1 MPIGV
6 ALFPS
11 FKLFMKIWCNALFPA
26 ESKARLR
33 EAAGGS
39 EIIFADETAAA
50 PSVGNSIPSSDLPAD
65 AEIAFGQPDAAQL
78 MQSQTLRWA
87 HLNSAGYTAYD
98 RDDFRA
104 AFRQQG
110 KILTN
115 SSDVYAEP
123 TAEHAVALIYA
134 AARQLP
140 QSMANQLGERGWP
153 FYPTRAA
160 SRLLKG
166 QTVLLLGFGHIARR
180 VAELLAPLGMNLI
193 AVRRNVAGDEPIRV
207 QPESEIASLLPLADY
222 IVNILPASA
231 ETNHFLDAKRLSL
244 VKHGAILYN
253 VGRGTTVDQA
263 ALRECLLSRHLAAA
277 YLDVTE
283 PEPLPPDDPLWT
295 TPNCFITPHSGG
307 GHSDEMERLVE
318 HFLENFQRFA
328 SGREMLNR
336 VA

>member
-1 MPIGV
+1 
-6 ALFPS
+6 
-11 FKLFMKIWCNALFPA
+11 MKIWCNALFPP

-33 EAAGGS
+33 EALGDHQ
-39 EIIFADETAAA
+39 IIFADETAEA
-50 PSVGNSIPSSDLPAD
+50 PTVGNSIPAMDLPAD

-78 MQSQTLRWA
+78 MNSAALRWA

-98 RDDFRA
+98 SDDFRA
-104 AFRQQG
+104 AFKKQN

-123 TAEHAVALIYA
+123 TAEHAVALVYA
-134 AARQLP
+134 MARQLP
-140 QSMANQLGERGWP
+140 QCMTNQLGERGWP

-166 QTVLLLGFGHIARR
+166 QTVLLLSFGHIARR
-180 VAELLAPLGMNLI
+180 IAELLAPLGMNLV
-193 AVRRNVAGDEPIRV
+193 AVRRRVVGDEPIRV
-207 QPESEIASLLPLADY
+207 LPESEMDRLLPTADH
-222 IVNILPASA
+222 IVNVLPASA
-231 ETNHFLDAKRLSL
+231 ETKHFLNAERFNR
-244 VKHGAILYN
+244 VNPGAILYN
-253 VGRGTTVDQA
+253 VGRGTTVDQT
-263 ALRECLLSRHLAAA
+263 ALREALLSGRLAAA

-307 GHSDEMERLVE
+307 GHSDEMERLMD
-318 HFLENFQRFA
+318 HFLENFRRFA
-328 SGREMLNR
+328 GGHELLNR

>member
-1 MPIGV
+1 
-6 ALFPS
+6 
-11 FKLFMKIWCNALFPA
+11 MKIWCNALLPA

-33 EAAGGS
+33 EVIGDHDF
-39 EIIFADETAAA
+39 IFADELADA
-50 PSVGNSIPSSDLPAD
+50 PSAGNSIPSSDLPAD
-65 AEIAFGQPDAAQL
+65 AEIAFGQPDANQL
-78 MQSQTLRWA
+78 MQSSALRWA

-98 RDDFRA
+98 RDDLRE

-115 SSDVYAEP
+115 SSDVYSEP

-140 QSMANQLGERGWP
+140 QSMTNQLGERGWP

-166 QTVLLLGFGHIARR
+166 QTALLLSFGHIARR
-180 VAELLAPLGMNLI
+180 VAELLAPLGMNI
-193 AVRRNVAGDEPIRV
+193 VAVRRKVTGDEPIRV
-207 QPESEIASLLPLADY
+207 LLETEIASLLPTTDH
-222 IVNILPASA
+222 IVNILPASHETKNFINA
-231 ETNHFLDAKRLSL
+231 ERLALAKP
-244 VKHGAILYN
+244 GAIFYN
-253 VGRGTTVDQA
+253 VGRGTTVDQT
-263 ALRECLLSRHLAAA
+263 ALRESLLSGRLAAA

-283 PEPLPPDDPLWT
+283 PEPLPPDHPLWT

-318 HFLENFQRFA
+318 HFLENFRRFVD
-328 SGREMLNR
+328 GKEMANR

>member
-1 MPIGV
+1 
-6 ALFPS
+6 
-11 FKLFMKIWCNALFPA
+11 MKIWCNALFPA

-33 EAAGGS
+33 EAVGDN
-39 EIIFADETAAA
+39 EIIFADETTGA

-65 AEIAFGQPDAAQL
+65 AEIAFGQPDAGQL
-78 MQSQTLRWA
+78 MLSPKLCWA

-115 SSDVYAEP
+115 SSDVYSEP

-140 QSMANQLGERGWP
+140 QCAANQLGERGWP

-160 SRLLKG
+160 SRLLAG

-193 AVRRNVAGDEPIRV
+193 AVRRKVAGDEPIRV
-207 QPESEIASLLPLADY
+207 LPETEVDSLLPQADH
-222 IVNILPASA
+222 IINILPASEETKNFLNA
-231 ETNHFLDAKRLSL
+231 ERLASVKR
-244 VKHGAILYN
+244 GAILYN

-263 ALRECLLSRHLAAA
+263 ALRESLLAGRLAAA

-328 SGREMLNR
+328 GGQEMLNR
-336 VA
+336 IA